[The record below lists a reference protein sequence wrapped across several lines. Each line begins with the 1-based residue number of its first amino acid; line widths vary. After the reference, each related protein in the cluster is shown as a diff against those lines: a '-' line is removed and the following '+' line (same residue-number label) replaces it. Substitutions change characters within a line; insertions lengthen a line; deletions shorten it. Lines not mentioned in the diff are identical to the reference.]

1 MATSVTWAGLALLC
15 FALTSH
21 SAELPPPAYQLAAHA
36 ANIPSEVLYSVA
48 LQESGTPLRGQ
59 LVPWPWTLNVAGAS
73 YRFATRADAC
83 TALII
88 ALAQAGPK
96 RVDVGLG
103 QVNMGWNGQRFK
115 SSNPC
120 DALNPYKNLDVAAQ
134 MLAELRALGGDW
146 ITVAGRYHQLF
157 GPVVKDVFR
166 ITVAGR
172 YHRPA
177 GGAPA
182 ANYRKAFAKHLSRV
196 TGIQMLVTNP

>member
-1 MATSVTWAGLALLC
+1 
-15 FALTSH
+15 
-21 SAELPPPAYQLAAHA
+21 
-36 ANIPSEVLYSVA
+36 II
-48 LQESGTPLRGQ
+48 
-59 LVPWPWTLNVAGAS
+59 VAGTT

-83 TALII
+83 TALLI
-88 ALAQAGPK
+88 ALTQAGPK

-103 QVNMGWNGQRFK
+103 QVNMGWNGHRFK

-134 MLAELRALGGDW
+134 ILAELRGLGGDW
-146 ITVAGRYHQLF
+146 
-157 GPVVKDVFR
+157 

>member
-1 MATSVTWAGLALLC
+1 MAASVTWAGLALLC

-21 SAELPPPAYQLAAHA
+21 AAELPPPAYQLAAHA
-36 ANIPSEVLYSVA
+36 ASIPSEVLYSVA
-48 LQESGTPLRGQ
+48 LQESGAKLRGQ
-59 LVPWPWTLNVAGAS
+59 LVPWPWTLNVAGAG

-83 TALII
+83 TALLI
-88 ALAQAGPK
+88 ALVQAGPK

-103 QVNMGWNGQRFK
+103 QVNMGWNGHRFH

-120 DALNPYKNLDVAAQ
+120 DSLNPYKNLDVTAQ
-134 MLAELRALGGDW
+134 ILAEQRALGGDW
-146 ITVAGRYHQLF
+146 ITVAGRY
-157 GPVVKDVFR
+157 P
-166 ITVAGR
+166 
-172 YHRPA
+172 RPA

>member
-1 MATSVTWAGLALLC
+1 MAASVTWAGLAPLC

-21 SAELPPPAYQLAAHA
+21 AAELPPPAYQLAAHA
-36 ANIPSEVLYSVA
+36 ANIPSEVLYSLA

-120 DALNPYKNLDVAAQ
+120 EALNPYKNLDVAAQ

-146 ITVAGRYHQLF
+146 
-157 GPVVKDVFR
+157 